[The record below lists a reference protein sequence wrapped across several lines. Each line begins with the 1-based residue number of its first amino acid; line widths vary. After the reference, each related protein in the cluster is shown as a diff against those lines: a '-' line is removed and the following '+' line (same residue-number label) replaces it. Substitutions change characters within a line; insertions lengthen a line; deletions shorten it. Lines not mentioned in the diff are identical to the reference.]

1 MIVEKWDGGEE
12 EKGKRV
18 EVEKVGRGREGEE
31 GGGRRTEWKREG
43 WEMREGKGGG

>member
-31 GGGRRTEWKREG
+31 GVEGEQSGRERD
-43 WEMREGKGGG
+43 GK